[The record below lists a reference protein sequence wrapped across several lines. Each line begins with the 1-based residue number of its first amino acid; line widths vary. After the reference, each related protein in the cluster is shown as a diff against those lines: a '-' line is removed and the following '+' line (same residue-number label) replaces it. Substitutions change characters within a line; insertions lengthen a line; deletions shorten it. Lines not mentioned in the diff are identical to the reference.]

1 MAALTR
7 YLRRHMAT
15 GTLDLGP
22 LRRSLSALRKVT
34 RMDLDDDV
42 VRDAAVKRFEFTYEQ
57 AHKLLRRYIESAS
70 ADPAAVDAMTFPDLI
85 RTANEQGLLSG
96 DWPRWRAFR
105 EMRARTSHT
114 YHEDTARA
122 VVSMIPDFVAEA
134 RFLRDELKRR
144 LR

>member
-1 MAALTR
+1 MAELSTASLER
-7 YLRRHMAT
+7 VLARLEEGLERHLAHPGDDQLR
-15 GTLDLGP
+15 GGLIQ
-22 LRRSLSALRKVT
+22 
-34 RMDLDDDV
+34 
-42 VRDAAVKRFEFTYEQ
+42 RFEFNYEQ

-85 RTANEQGLLSG
+85 RTANEQGLLLG

-134 RFLRDELKRR
+134 QFLRDELKRR